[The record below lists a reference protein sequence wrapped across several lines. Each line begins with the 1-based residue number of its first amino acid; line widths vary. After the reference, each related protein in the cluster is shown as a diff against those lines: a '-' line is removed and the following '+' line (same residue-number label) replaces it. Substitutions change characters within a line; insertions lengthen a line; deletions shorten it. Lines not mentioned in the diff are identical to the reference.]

1 MTPHPSSLTSKRMD
15 SSEEYKNSGI
25 YNSANIRS
33 VKDGGGGA
41 EEEAPPPAIPSTTQQ
56 SMLKKHQQSMI
67 ESPMFNT
74 SNAARHHIP
83 RKRRRPLQ
91 TFIQQQH
98 NRRDLLK
105 HTINHNKKQ
114 NTNKLHRRTIRR
126 APSGS
131 NATRH

>member
-1 MTPHPSSLTSKRMD
+1 MWNKQRHRIKVRTKLLSFFLSKSPLINHPNSFLTSQEKD

-41 EEEAPPPAIPSTTQQ
+41 EEEAPPPSIPSTTQQ

-74 SNAARHHIP
+74 SNAARHLIP
-83 RKRRRPLQ
+83 QKRRRPLQ
-91 TFIQQQH
+91 TSMQ
-98 NRRDLLK
+98 
-105 HTINHNKKQ
+105 
-114 NTNKLHRRTIRR
+114 
-126 APSGS
+126 
-131 NATRH
+131 